1 MLVAGLLAT
10 SALAAFVVAPSA
22 PLAFR
27 AAQDLQVNGPNLPRA
42 LILIFL
48 AVIIPFKEILER
60 AVTRN
65 VTEEASGQTAAKS
78 PD

>member
-1 MLVAGLLAT
+1 MYAVMRFVAGPALL
-10 SALAAFVVAPSA
+10 LGVAI
-22 PLAFR
+22 LGYFAFR